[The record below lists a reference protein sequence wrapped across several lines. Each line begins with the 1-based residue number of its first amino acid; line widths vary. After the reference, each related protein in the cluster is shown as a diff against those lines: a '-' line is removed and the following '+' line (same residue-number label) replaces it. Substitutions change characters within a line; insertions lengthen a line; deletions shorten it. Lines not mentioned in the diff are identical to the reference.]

1 MERLKGIKLVN
12 RHGRVVDAPAT
23 SEKRLLKA
31 GYRKPTEEELAA
43 HDKGREV
50 APESAGDDLPD
61 VTQHTKAEWLELAEK
76 AGVEVDAAATK
87 AEIREALSR
96 GR

>member
-1 MERLKGIKLVN
+1 MNKVKGIKLVN
-12 RHGRVVDAPAT
+12 RHNRLVDAPAT
-23 SEKRLLKA
+23 SEKRLLAA

-50 APESAGDDLPD
+50 APESADDLPD
-61 VTQHTKAEWLELAEK
+61 VTQHSKAEWLELAEK
-76 AGVEVDAAATK
+76 AGVEADSSMTK